1 MRLKRLH
8 LNHALLPNPL
18 LTWDC
23 GRGIQKRNLEICKKY
38 CPAVSQSDRDRAF
51 HALAQA
57 VKTFGE
63 KRLSDCCETVRSLKP
78 VSIVSLE
85 IPKKRERHDDDA
97 VRNHEEEKD
106 TGSTPATKKN
116 KSISAK
122 PPSKRARND
131 SEKLKKC
138 CVRGCK
144 NAHFWWK
151 NGFFAHHAKNTSA
164 LITLKS
170 FIIITAKIFLF

>member
-85 IPKKRERHDDDA
+85 KPKKRERHDDDA

-106 TGSTPATKKN
+106 TGSTPGTKKN
-116 KSISAK
+116 RSTSAR

-144 NAHFWWK
+144 NAHFWSKKW
-151 NGFFAHHAKNTSA
+151 FFCTSCKKHFCPHHAEK
-164 LITLKS
+164 
-170 FIIITAKIFLF
+170 FHHHHC